1 MNYKEND
8 SKNLLEKL
16 LQNHGDILDQEL
28 DCTKCNGSGEKK
40 IYYNRIFIEIVTC
53 KYCKHGKINLLKIYR
68 EETINQIKQR
78 LMINFSKPINDE
90 LVKQDFTDCI
100 NMFLSGEINVPNY
113 LKQKLS
119 SSYSRYSINKFI
131 EKKWKKSKKK
141 IENLLDIYLQYFL
154 RTPTFPQTRRI
165 KNVTGIGKNWYRL
178 TMDYYQCSRKITA
191 ADEKFEDNKQQFEN
205 YSDVDESKRSEL
217 LKNSSM
223 STEDI
228 LRESFIEQLSWCIE
242 KNPQIYEFNEKE
254 ILFLNIESQKIL
266 MSKLKI
272 SQSTHAKEFFD
283 GWKNT
288 LRNHM
293 ESLYEI
299 DPKLF
304 EDNFNKLKNDHN
316 PSDIIKKILNKDG
329 TKFNPME
336 DANGLCYEYKAS
348 TFATQKNIDQ
358 IMHEILKKKNV
369 KLNPITDKKITE
381 KFKNE
386 STILADSNV
395 MNKILKTIVAFLN
408 NDKDHGII
416 LIGVEDNGD
425 IRGIE
430 SLHGTYNT
438 RYDIKADTID
448 KFLDN
453 YRRYIQLKISDSQQ
467 PSLDTNFKND
477 NISVRIIPI
486 SKINQ
491 KILVINVKPNGKE
504 VCYFM
509 EINKRYPQS
518 AKHIAYVRK
527 NGMNVMLD
535 GKPLEDLI
543 KKFANN

>member
-1 MNYKEND
+1 
-8 SKNLLEKL
+8 
-16 LQNHGDILDQEL
+16 
-28 DCTKCNGSGEKK
+28 
-40 IYYNRIFIEIVTC
+40 
-53 KYCKHGKINLLKIYR
+53 
-68 EETINQIKQR
+68 
-78 LMINFSKPINDE
+78 MINFSKPINDE

-453 YRRYIQLKISDSQQ
+453 YRRYIQLKFSDSQQ

-509 EINKRYPQS
+509 EINKHYPQS

>member
-1 MNYKEND
+1 MGLEVGI
-8 SKNLLEKL
+8 NLSNISSE
-16 LQNHGDILDQEL
+16 
-28 DCTKCNGSGEKK
+28 EKK
-40 IYYNRIFIEIVTC
+40 KAYEADITYGTNNEF
-53 KYCKHGKINLLKIYR
+53 
-68 EETINQIKQR
+68 
-78 LMINFSKPINDE
+78 
-90 LVKQDFTDCI
+90 
-100 NMFLSGEINVPNY
+100 
-113 LKQKLS
+113 
-119 SSYSRYSINKFI
+119 

-154 RTPTFPQTRRI
+154 RNPTFPQTRRI

-348 TFATQKNIDQ
+348 TFATQNNIVEIIRRDHNINIKNL
-358 IMHEILKKKNV
+358 EEFKRNKN
-369 KLNPITDKKITE
+369 
-381 KFKNE
+381 NE
-386 STILADSNV
+386 ELIKDATIKADSQV

-416 LIGVEDNGD
+416 LIGVKDNGD

-509 EINKRYPQS
+509 EINKLYPQS